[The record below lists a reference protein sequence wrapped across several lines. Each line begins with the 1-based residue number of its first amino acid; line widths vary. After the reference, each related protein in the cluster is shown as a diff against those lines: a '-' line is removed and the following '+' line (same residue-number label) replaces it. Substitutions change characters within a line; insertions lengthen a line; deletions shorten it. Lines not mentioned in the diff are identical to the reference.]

1 MSMDRIF
8 SGAGRPGGEG
18 AGNGRRYG
26 VDMAKVT
33 NIDDPEKLNRVK
45 CKRITSD
52 PDVGETDW
60 MYVCSPLAGTN
71 YGLYMMPKVGDLVL
85 LSYLGGDVH
94 RPFVIGSLWTK
105 DVAAPYKIEGGKNE
119 TFSFRLPSGTEVVFS
134 EASGKESVT
143 ITAATGAKMALDGEG
158 KKILVTDK
166 DGKNALTMDLGS
178 GAVTVQ
184 ADKKKDRR
192 GHPDRAAQGRGQ
204 RHLPDQGQRADERGI
219 QRHDAGQ
226 GLDAQAQ
233 LGMQTG
239 KGGRTWTA
247 SRFWEGDLASPSA
260 WRRARARSPWSPT
273 RRTSARAWS

>member
-184 ADKKKDRR
+184 ADKKLTLSAGTNASITLDGASGKITVNGKTGVD
-192 GHPDRAAQGRGQ
+192 
-204 RHLPDQGQRADERGI
+204 I
-219 QRHDAGQ
+219 QT
-226 GLDAQAQ
+226 AQ
-233 LGMQTG
+233 LKAEASGTCQIKANGQMSVESSGMTQV
-239 KGGRTWTA
+239 KG
-247 SRFWEGDLASPSA
+247 SMLKLN
-260 WRRARARSPWSPT
+260 
-273 RRTSARAWS
+273 

>member
-8 SGAGRPGGEG
+8 SGAGRPGGES

-134 EASGKESVT
+134 EASGK
-143 ITAATGAKMALDGEG
+143 
-158 KKILVTDK
+158 KILVTDK

-184 ADKKKDRR
+184 ADKKLTLSAGTNASITLDGASGKITVSGKTGVD
-192 GHPDRAAQGRGQ
+192 
-204 RHLPDQGQRADERGI
+204 I
-219 QRHDAGQ
+219 QT
-226 GLDAQAQ
+226 AQ
-233 LGMQTG
+233 LKAEASGTCQIKANGQMSVESSGMTQI
-239 KGGRTWTA
+239 KG
-247 SRFWEGDLASPSA
+247 SMLKLN
-260 WRRARARSPWSPT
+260 
-273 RRTSARAWS
+273 